1 MMNEKVMEAR
11 ERTHNDEETY
21 NEKDLLRLLDEF
33 LGRRADVEGDTVE
46 FASKRSIAAVGL
58 FFVDVG
64 WILRL
69 DQSRYI
75 HLPTDMELKSRSNDL
90 ALVSAGSN
98 GTQVYEQV
106 KSRRSRRTDKH

>member
-1 MMNEKVMEAR
+1 MTNEKVIEAR
-11 ERTHNDEETY
+11 ERIHNDEETY

-33 LGRRADVEGDTVE
+33 LGRRADVGGDMVE

-75 HLPTDMELKSRSNDL
+75 HLPTDTGLKSGSNGL
-90 ALVSAGSN
+90 ALTGAGSN

-106 KSRRSRRTDKH
+106 KSRRSRRTGKR

>member
-1 MMNEKVMEAR
+1 MTNEKAMEAR
-11 ERTHNDEETY
+11 EHIHNDEETY

-33 LGRRADVEGDTVE
+33 MGRRADVGEDMVE
-46 FASKRSIAAVGL
+46 FTSKRSIAAVGL

-75 HLPTDMELKSRSNDL
+75 HLPTDLGLKSGSNGL
-90 ALVSAGSN
+90 ALAGTGSD

-106 KSRRSRRTDKH
+106 KSRRSRRTGKR